1 MTIKPGASWGRQVAP
16 PDDLI
21 VVDGDAS
28 LVATLV
34 RSGGRPI
41 AVRSGDL
48 ARTLGV
54 TSQDGRTT
62 VNEVPIDLI
71 EVRLDDASE
80 PLMACAHLIARSP
93 WTRGHWW
100 RGPVL
105 AVMNAEFIGD
115 WDVAPRGH
123 PNDGRA
129 EVFEVDPS
137 LSTRDRLAARR
148 RLPNGTHVPHP
159 QVVRRSVRHATWKFP
174 QPLMVIVDGRRVG
187 RASSLSISVVPDAAV
202 VYA

>member
-16 PDDLI
+16 PDDLV

-28 LVATLV
+28 LVAALG
-34 RSGGRPI
+34 RQDGRPV
-41 AVRSGDL
+41 AVHSGDL

-54 TSQDGRTT
+54 AAPGRRTT
-62 VNEVPIDLI
+62 VNELPIDLV
-71 EVRLDDASE
+71 EVRLDGADE
-80 PLMACAHLIARSP
+80 PLVACAHVIARSP

-115 WDVAPRGH
+115 WDIAPRGH

-129 EVFEVDPS
+129 EVFEVDS
-137 LSTRDRLAARR
+137 SMSARDRWSARR
-148 RLPNGTHVPHP
+148 RLRNATHVPHP
-159 QVVRRSVRHATWKFP
+159 QIATRSVRHATWTFP
-174 QPLMVIVDGRRVG
+174 QPLVVIVDGHEVG
-187 RASSLSISVVPDAAV
+187 QASSLAIQVVPDAAV

>member
-16 PDDLI
+16 PDGLI
-21 VVDGDAS
+21 VVDGDAA
-28 LVATLV
+28 LVAALA
-34 RSGGRPI
+34 RSGGHPI
-41 AVRSGDL
+41 AVGSGDL

-54 TSQDGRTT
+54 TSQGGRTT
-62 VNEVPIDLI
+62 VNEVPIDLV

-80 PLMACAHLIARSP
+80 PLMACAHVVARSP

-105 AVMNAEFIGD
+105 GVMNAEFIGD

-129 EVFEVDPS
+129 EIFEVDSS

-148 RLPNGTHVPHP
+148 RLPTGTHVPHP
-159 QVVRRSVRHATWKFP
+159 QVVTRSVRHAAWTFP
-174 QPLMVIVDGRRVG
+174 QPLVVIVDGRRAG
-187 RASSLSISVVPDAAV
+187 RASSLAIRVVPDAAV